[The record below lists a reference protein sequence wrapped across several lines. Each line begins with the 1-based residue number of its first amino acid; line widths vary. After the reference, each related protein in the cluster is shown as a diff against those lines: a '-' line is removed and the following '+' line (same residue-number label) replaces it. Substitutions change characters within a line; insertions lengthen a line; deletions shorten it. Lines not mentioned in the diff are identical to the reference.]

1 MSELRKEVPAG
12 AQYEIESAIGSK
24 RTLFKTRA
32 ATFKSGYDKYS
43 RTCDIQK
50 DVKVYNDQADT
61 DARGVASYDVERGLI
76 ATKKRVPGYS
86 QSKAK

>member
-12 AQYEIESAIGSK
+12 AQYDIDSTFGSK
-24 RTLFKTRA
+24 KTLFKTRGH
-32 ATFKSGYDKYS
+32 TFKNNYNKYA

-50 DVKVYNDQADT
+50 NIKVFNSNADQDQ
-61 DARGVASYDVERGLI
+61 RGIASYDVERGLK

-86 QSKAK
+86 